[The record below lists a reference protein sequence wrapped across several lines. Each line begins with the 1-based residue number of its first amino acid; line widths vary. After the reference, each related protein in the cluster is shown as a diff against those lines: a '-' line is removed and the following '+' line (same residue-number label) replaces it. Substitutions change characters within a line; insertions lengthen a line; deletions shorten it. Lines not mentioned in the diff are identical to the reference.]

1 MTCRWCQRLTRLVVS
16 RQKFSA
22 MRALI
27 EQLGLPIDK
36 VGSSQDV
43 EFLGKTEIASTFSGQ
58 VGSSLVDDLP
68 GEIVVSSQVDENT
81 ATK

>member
-1 MTCRWCQRLTRLVVS
+1 MVS
-16 RQKFSA
+16 TVNEACGLFSA

-43 EFLGKTEIASTFSGQ
+43 EFLGKA
-58 VGSSLVDDLP
+58 
-68 GEIVVSSQVDENT
+68 
-81 ATK
+81 